1 MGAIQRGSVT
11 TAKASSGYL
20 VIPSGVYPAALKS
33 YEYGFDTK
41 GLDTR
46 RDPCDTCKAVFSVDA
61 GAYGVS
67 EIQDTFYWDDRWIS
81 RNATLFKA
89 MGYPA
94 DAAGNYP
101 VDEFPTAVGK
111 QVWVRVETKPN
122 PKPNKPDNL
131 TCNIK
136 QYLAPDQVGE
146 AGPSEPAQAA
156 PQAAPAQAAS
166 PYPDVPGYG
175 APTAPASPF

>member
-20 VIPSGVYPAALKS
+20 VIPSGVYPASLKS

-67 EIQDTFYWDDRWIS
+67 EISDTFYWDDRWIN

-94 DAAGNYP
+94 DADGGYP
-101 VDEFPTAVGK
+101 VDEFPTAVGR
-111 QVWVRVETKPN
+111 QVWVRVETKPKSGD
-122 PKPNKPDNL
+122 PEKL

-136 QYLAPDQVGE
+136 TFLAADQVGE
-146 AGPSEPAQAA
+146 VGPSSAA
-156 PQAAPAQAAS
+156 PQAAASPAAS

-175 APTAPASPF
+175 ASPASPSTPF

>member
-1 MGAIQRGSVT
+1 MGAIKRGEVSA
-11 TAKASSGYL
+11 AKASSGYL
-20 VIPSGVYPAALKS
+20 VIPSGVYLATLKG

-46 RDPCDTCKAVFSVDA
+46 RDPCDTCKASFLVDA

-67 EIQDTFYWDDRWIS
+67 EISDTFYWDDRWIN

-89 MGYPA
+89 MGYAA

-101 VDEFPTAVGK
+101 VDEFASAVGR
-111 QVWVRVETKPN
+111 QVWVRVETKQKTN
-122 PKPNKPDNL
+122 DPDRL

-136 QYLAPDQVGE
+136 TYLAPDQVGE
-146 AGPSEPAQAA
+146 VGPAEPAHAA
-156 PQAAPAQAAS
+156 QPDAANRAQAPS
-166 PYPDVPGYG
+166 QYPDVPGYG
-175 APTAPASPF
+175 AAAATPF